1 MVRQRHGF
9 DRLDAAAFEGGEEAR
24 RMADAGH
31 RHYVREGGDIATFA
45 GKQVNR
51 HPWAQP
57 HRDLTRT
64 RHAAVN
70 DNRINALQA
79 RRPLAHRPGRQ
90 PPAVAKAAHAVNN
103 DNFSVPRELIVLQ
116 PVVGHN
122 HLQIVRAEQR
132 FYRVAA

>member
-1 MVRQRHGF
+1 
-9 DRLDAAAFEGGEEAR
+9 
-24 RMADAGH
+24 MADAGH
-31 RHYVREGGDIATFA
+31 RHHVREGGDIATFA

-64 RHAAVN
+64 HHAAVN

>member
-51 HPWAQP
+51 HP
-57 HRDLTRT
+57 RR
-64 RHAAVN
+64 
-70 DNRINALQA
+70 NRIGIHPDAP
-79 RRPLAHRPGRQ
+79 RRR
-90 PPAVAKAAHAVNN
+90 
-103 DNFSVPRELIVLQ
+103 
-116 PVVGHN
+116 
-122 HLQIVRAEQR
+122 
-132 FYRVAA
+132 